1 MLKVIF
7 DHSVLRVPFLLAS
20 AAAVVVAIAGGYI
33 TIYKIVTF
41 VGN

>member
-7 DHSVLRVPFLLAS
+7 DHSILRVPFLFACA
-20 AAAVVVAIAGGYI
+20 AAAVVAVAGGYV